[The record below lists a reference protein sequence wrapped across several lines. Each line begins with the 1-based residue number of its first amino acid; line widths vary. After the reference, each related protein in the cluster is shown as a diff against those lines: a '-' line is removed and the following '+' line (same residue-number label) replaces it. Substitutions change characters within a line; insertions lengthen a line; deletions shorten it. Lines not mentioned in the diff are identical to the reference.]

1 VQIRLPPTKKKT
13 NWASIKEGSEDTT
26 CGRGRNFSS
35 PSVAK
40 TKKKLKLK
48 GAEKYE

>member
-1 VQIRLPPTKKKT
+1 VQVRVLLPPTKKT

-40 TKKKLKLK
+40 TKNKPK
-48 GAEKYE
+48 GVRKHG